1 MADGG
6 FGIVEAERI
15 AVAVGAVAAQDAC
28 RYVHAVRGVEATELG
43 PSDDL
48 VNRIDGVAQVV
59 LGIVAER
66 GELSDVARG
75 DLDRLGLAV
84 LFQDIPERLDAP
96 LLAAGLEETNPT
108 LMALTDAEQMTVLN
122 LLRAVVLERPAGI
135 LRLGVGLEVLL
146 AENDLRLG
154 DALGLLEREVSR
166 SFANPAELVP
176 VDLVPVLSENAA
188 REFL

>member
-15 AVAVGAVAAQDAC
+15 TVAVGAVAAQDAC

-48 VNRIDGVAQVV
+48 VHGIDSVAQVV

-66 GELSDVARG
+66 GELADVARG

-96 LLAAGLEETNPT
+96 LLAAGLEPAEPAF
-108 LMALTDAEQMTVLN
+108 MALPDVQLVPVRN
-122 LLRAVVLERPAGI
+122 LLGAVELERPAGI
-135 LRLGVGLEVLL
+135 LRLGVGPEVVLALDDLL
-146 AENDLRLG
+146 LCQVFR
-154 DALGLLEREVSR
+154 LLEWQVPGS
-166 SFANPAELVP
+166 PASAVKLVP
-176 VDLVPVLSENAA
+176 VDLVPVSG
-188 REFL
+188 